1 MSSSTRH
8 QYAPITTQ
16 EDADFAVP
24 RSPYVPAFER
34 APSSAPPRPCRASG
48 RMRMPP
54 RLGRLVKR
62 VRDGLAVNYGLLL
75 VTASQL
81 FFSLVNVSVKKL
93 NSIDPPVPTFEL
105 IGFRMVITFICC
117 QAYMFARGVPDP
129 LLGPKG
135 VRLLLV
141 FRGFI
146 GFFGIFGLYFSLQY
160 LSLSDATVLSFLAPL
175 TTGIVG
181 ALILKEPFTRKQLF
195 AGLISLVGVVL
206 IARPPFIFG
215 RAADMPAALTNDDAG
230 ADAPLAPVDPAER
243 GTPQQR
249 LLAVGM
255 SLVGVCGAT
264 GAYITIR
271 AIGKRAHP
279 LHSLSSFSL
288 QSVITSTTLILAT
301 KTKLVIPTSIEWL
314 ALLGVIGVC
323 GFIAQV
329 LLTMGLQR
337 ETAGRGSLAL
347 YTQIVFATIL
357 ERTFFKVSPSALSVL
372 GTLIIVASAVY
383 VAATKERENKPP
395 SNPSITLERLDEEA
409 MEEGLLDSEG
419 KTEGEGKTDGER
431 EKERRL
437 RVHFSHPSISKESLG
452 AFSVSTESVALVAH
466 DAVSIPQSTSH
477 PADATAEGMQDA
489 TAEGT
494 RDASA

>member
-1 MSSSTRH
+1 MSTRH
-8 QYAPITTQ
+8 QYTPVTTQ
-16 EDADFAVP
+16 DDADFAVP
-24 RSPYVPAFER
+24 RSPYIPAFARDEAR
-34 APSSAPPRPCRASG
+34 TAQGSSRRRLPPRVEKVY
-48 RMRMPP
+48 
-54 RLGRLVKR
+54 GRLM
-62 VRDGLAVNYGLLL
+62 DGLAANYGLLL

-81 FFSLVNVSVKKL
+81 FLSLVNVSVKKL
-93 NSIDPPVPTFEL
+93 NSIDPPVPTYEL
-105 IGFRMVITFICC
+105 IGFRMVITFICA
-117 QAYMFARGVPDP
+117 QAYMRVRGVPDP

-146 GFFGIFGLYFSLQY
+146 GFFGIFGLYWSLQY

-175 TTGIVG
+175 ATGIVG
-181 ALILKEPFTRKQLF
+181 ALVLKEPFTRKQLF

-215 RAADMPAALTNDDAG
+215 SAADLPVPLTDAEGIEDAG
-230 ADAPLAPVDPAER
+230 AAPIDPAER
-243 GTPQQR
+243 GTPQDR
-249 LLAVGM
+249 LMAVGM

-288 QSVITSTTLILAT
+288 QSVVTSSILILAT
-301 KTKLVIPTSIEWL
+301 KTKIVIPTSIEWL

-357 ERTFFKVSPSALSVL
+357 ERMFFKAAPSALSVL

-383 VAATKERENKPP
+383 VAATKERENKQQDG
-395 SNPSITLERLDEEA
+395 ITLERMDEEA
-409 MEEGLLDSEG
+409 MEEGLLDAEAKPEAEG
-419 KTEGEGKTDGER
+419 VKTER
-431 EKERRL
+431 IPRIH
-437 RVHFSHPSISKESLG
+437 VSHPSMSKEALTSASL
-452 AFSVSTESVALVAH
+452 ESVVLTTTE
-466 DAVSIPQSTSH
+466 DAAART
-477 PADATAEGMQDA
+477 
-489 TAEGT
+489 
-494 RDASA
+494 

>member
-1 MSSSTRH
+1 MSASTRH

-24 RSPYVPAFER
+24 RSPYLPSFARES
-34 APSSAPPRPCRASG
+34 SSAPDHPSRLRV
-48 RMRMPP
+48 PP
-54 RLGRLVKR
+54 RLGRALARVK
-62 VRDGLAVNYGLLL
+62 DGLAVNYGLLL

-105 IGFRMVITFICC
+105 IAFRMVITFICC
-117 QAYMFARGVPDP
+117 QAYMLARGVPDP

-181 ALILKEPFTRKQLF
+181 ALLLKEPFTRKQLF

-215 RAADMPAALTNDDAG
+215 SAADMPAPLTSDSATTGDAT
-230 ADAPLAPVDPAER
+230 LVPVDPAER

-288 QSVITSTTLILAT
+288 QSVITSSSLILIT
-301 KTKLVIPTSIEWL
+301 KTKLVIPTSVEWL

-357 ERTFFKVSPSALSVL
+357 ERTFFKVAPSALSVL

-383 VAATKERENKPP
+383 VAATKERESKQQDA
-395 SNPSITLERLDEEA
+395 SGITLDRLDDDA
-409 MEEGLLDSEG
+409 MEEGLLN
-419 KTEGEGKTDGER
+419 GER
-431 EKERRL
+431 KADRL
-437 RVHFSHPSISKESLG
+437 RVHFSQSSISKESLG
-452 AFSVSTESVALVAH
+452 PFSVSTESVAFM
-466 DAVSIPQSTSH
+466 P
-477 PADATAEGMQDA
+477 PAEP
-489 TAEGT
+489 
-494 RDASA
+494 ASPVEFLPAPGEARSGRTNAA